1 MEISKAQKHQLL
13 AVLYIIR
20 ECSRQLLEKGVKYW
34 NNSMADF
41 NEIAADIEKGFVYI
55 VFYNHVPV
63 GTITLKPDET
73 NKQTLTLS
81 RLATYPAF
89 QKKGLAHQL
98 LAFALDFAKDNKY
111 KVITGYIPVDD
122 KSIVC
127 LLEENGFVNKGI
139 APPPKEEFVKIIFEK
154 TL

>member
-1 MEISKAQKHQLL
+1 MEIVKAKKHQLIEI
-13 AVLYIIR
+13 LYIIK

-41 NEIAADIEKGFVYI
+41 NDIASDIEKGHVYI
-55 VFYNHVPV
+55 AIDNRIPI
-63 GTITLKPDET
+63 GTITLKPESD
-73 NKQTLTLS
+73 NGRKLAIS
-81 RLATYPAF
+81 RLAIYPAF

-98 LAFALDFAKDNKY
+98 LSFALDFAKENKY
-111 KVITGYIPVDD
+111 KLITGYIPVDD

-127 LLEENGFVNKGI
+127 LLEENGFKNKGI